1 MYNALRDLLIR
12 LIAEMIAW
20 VTDTTSWLVE
30 TSLSVENARWISD
43 NPLTL
48 ELISDIYMYI
58 YGAVVTL
65 VALKFLW
72 KGFQVYILWRDGDSD
87 VSPHHMLLGVCLALI
102 VSLAF
107 PTVYNVGVSATAD
120 IGNGIVQTIDTH
132 WPGKAEVIQMLDS
145 DSYLIKAQQM
155 WDDVLYRFDVNGNG
169 TITPCEIQ
177 ETCDYLRSAEH
188 LEESKSWLAKYDY
201 WMAYTNMEIGNVY
214 DYIFN
219 PASLLQLLLP
229 EEGITVKGLA
239 QGMQT
244 RDIANL
250 SDALGTI
257 NLWGVLLL
265 AVYFIAYIALFARLI
280 GRSFEMLL
288 LRWGLPIAAVGLINS
303 DGGIFPSYIQLI
315 FKQFATS
322 VLQVIAMYLSFYIAM
337 DFSVSHVIMGLAI
350 IGVAFRGPALLAQI
364 LTPQKQGAGVGPKLH
379 TALMLR
385 QLIGRR

>member
-1 MYNALRDLLIR
+1 
-12 LIAEMIAW
+12 
-20 VTDTTSWLVE
+20 
-30 TSLSVENARWISD
+30 
-43 NPLTL
+43 
-48 ELISDIYMYI
+48 
-58 YGAVVTL
+58 
-65 VALKFLW
+65 
-72 KGFQVYILWRDGDSD
+72 
-87 VSPHHMLLGVCLALI
+87 
-102 VSLAF
+102 
-107 PTVYNVGVSATAD
+107 
-120 IGNGIVQTIDTH
+120 
-132 WPGKAEVIQMLDS
+132 
-145 DSYLIKAQQM
+145 
-155 WDDVLYRFDVNGNG
+155 
-169 TITPCEIQ
+169 
-177 ETCDYLRSAEH
+177 
-188 LEESKSWLAKYDY
+188 
-201 WMAYTNMEIGNVY
+201 MEIGNVY

-244 RDIANL
+244 RDIASL